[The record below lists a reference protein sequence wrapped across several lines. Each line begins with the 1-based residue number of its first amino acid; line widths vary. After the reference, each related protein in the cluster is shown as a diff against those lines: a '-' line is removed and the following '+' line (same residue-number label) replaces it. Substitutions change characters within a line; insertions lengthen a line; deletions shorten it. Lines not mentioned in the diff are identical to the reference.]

1 MESKIIEL
9 KKEGYNPLTHIQDLI
24 LSLETLKLI
33 GATHIWELGCGAGD
47 WSICIDKM
55 YQPGFAEFHLID
67 NFQFTNIHPDIINRL
82 GYYWPKD
89 ENDIKK
95 HLSEAKLD
103 YTFYNIDIANLP
115 SPKEPI
121 DCVRLDTAHETAET
135 IQWCVDNLSENGIIQ
150 CADIRIN
157 KSFHKVMLITEQV
170 IKESIEPVWL
180 GEGEGVWC
188 RKGKGEYLRKKI
200 YKNVNL
206 QEYFGELKKNKF
218 TLMGQH
224 YDYLRARLKQTRYS
238 KIRTELELELTVK
251 P

>member
-224 YDYLRARLKQTRYS
+224 YDYLRARLKQGKVLKS
-238 KIRTELELELTVK
+238 K
-251 P
+251 